1 MCIICAPNFN
11 IILPVRGFIITNFD
25 RNVLKINTF
34 LLIMDTLRVP
44 NYIKTVYIAL
54 LIIIIVFF
62 MIIAKKLLVPLLI
75 SGYIAMLLTSPCNAL
90 ERRKIPRSVSAAIC
104 LLVFMT
110 LIGGILFFIYLQ
122 VRGFMGDIGGDLST
136 KVNSFVVEI
145 NKWSMENFGFDL
157 GMPNG
162 FEMKK
167 AVEIVQPEN
176 SKPTKIIFST
186 LSTLSDII
194 LLPVFIFF
202 LLIYRDHLAVFIT
215 KVFSKQ
221 DNSFLLDKLTSIR
234 KIVHAYITGAGKVML
249 ILAVINTGVL
259 LILGIKHAIFFG
271 VLAGM
276 LNIIPYLGPSLGAIL
291 PFTFALMT
299 KDTLFYPIAVVVS
312 FTLIQLLEG
321 AFLTPKITGSNVNL
335 NALVTFIGLLIGG
348 AIWGVTG
355 MILIIPTIAILKKL
369 FELSPDTQPYAY
381 LFGEEDNNWFKKRER
396 KSKRMPAEKEQ
407 DEKTTKK
414 VKRIMKK
421 ED

>member
-1 MCIICAPNFN
+1 
-11 IILPVRGFIITNFD
+11 
-25 RNVLKINTF
+25 
-34 LLIMDTLRVP
+34 MDTLRVP

-90 ERRKIPRSVSAAIC
+90 ERRKIPRSISAAIC
-104 LLVFMT
+104 LIIFMT
-110 LIGGILFFIYLQ
+110 VIGGILFFIYIQ

-136 KVNSFVVEI
+136 KINSFVIEV
-145 NKWSMENFGFDL
+145 NKWSMDNFGFDL

-176 SKPTKIIFST
+176 GKPTQIIFST
-186 LSTLSDII
+186 LSTVSDII

-221 DNSFLLDKLTSIR
+221 DNNFLLEKLTSIR
-234 KIVHAYITGAGKVML
+234 KIVHAYIMGAGKVML
-249 ILAVINTGVL
+249 ILAVVNTGIL
-259 LILGIKHAIFFG
+259 LALGIKHAIFFG
-271 VLAGM
+271 VLSGL
-276 LNIIPYLGPSLGAIL
+276 LNIIPYLGPSLSVVL

-299 KDTLFYPIAVVVS
+299 KDTLFYPIAVLAS
-312 FTLIQLLEG
+312 FTLVQLLEG
-321 AFLTPKITGSNVNL
+321 AYLTPKITGSNVNL
-335 NALVTFIGLLIGG
+335 NALVTFLGLLIGG

-396 KSKRMPAEKEQ
+396 RSKRMPAEKEQ
-407 DEKTTKK
+407 DEKTTRK
-414 VKRIMKK
+414 VKKIMKK
-421 ED
+421 DN